1 VRSDYVL
8 DEIAT
13 ERARQ
18 DSKFGAQNHDPATWV
33 VILGEEYGEACK
45 EVCEARFALV
55 DAAVATGDE
64 AYGLAAQ
71 LQAAHLRRLKRART
85 ELVQVAAVAVA
96 MIESLDRNE
105 LGRQRDG

>member
-1 VRSDYVL
+1 MSYVL

-13 ERARQ
+13 ERSRQ

-33 VILGEEYGEACK
+33 VILGEEYGEVCK
-45 EVCEARFALV
+45 EVCEARFALE
-55 DAAVATGDE
+55 AIRGEHQRGDY
-64 AYGLAAQ
+64 AGAGLAQ
-71 LQAAHLRRLKRART
+71 QSHINFLRKTRE

-105 LGRQRDG
+105 LGRKRDG